1 MTVHDIFARF
11 QRLRLWSNNGRR
23 APNKPLLALWAI
35 GRCLAGEQRM
45 APFALVDRELG
56 KLLRAFG
63 PPRKATHTEYPF
75 WRMRNDGVWEV
86 DSTRKVAITK
96 SGDARRPSL
105 LEHNVHGG
113 LLQEDY
119 FAFRAHPIIAWE
131 VADMLIEE
139 HFPDSYRDDVL
150 RATGFVGGA
159 GELWRQR
166 LRGVD
171 AGERTGALG
180 DLEVRDDAVF
190 EQSRRRK
197 RHPGFRPA
205 VLRAYRDQCAVCGL
219 DIRMADVPIVVEAAH
234 IHWLKD
240 AGPSNVCNGIAL
252 CVLHH
257 RLFDRGAFTVVGD
270 FRVVVATH
278 VAGAGLQDA
287 LGRFNRERLQVIPE
301 FGDLRPHRQ
310 YLSWHAREVFRAPGS
325 MGT

>member
-35 GRCLAGEQRM
+35 GRCLAGEPRM

-56 KLLRAFG
+56 KLLRSFG
-63 PPRKATHTEYPF
+63 PPRKAVHTEYPF

-119 FAFRAHPIIAWE
+119 FAFRAHRIIAWE

-139 HFPDSYRDDVL
+139 HFPDSYRDDIL

-159 GELWRQR
+159 GELWQR

-171 AGERTGALG
+171 AGERTGAF
-180 DLEVRDDAVF
+180 R
-190 EQSRRRK
+190 
-197 RHPGFRPA
+197 GFRGKGRCRVRTIPTA
-205 VLRAYRDQCAVCGL
+205 QAASRIPPRSAQGVQRSMCRMWAGYPHGRCAGCG
-219 DIRMADVPIVVEAAH
+219 
-234 IHWLKD
+234 
-240 AGPSNVCNGIAL
+240 
-252 CVLHH
+252 
-257 RLFDRGAFTVVGD
+257 
-270 FRVVVATH
+270 
-278 VAGAGLQDA
+278 
-287 LGRFNRERLQVIPE
+287 
-301 FGDLRPHRQ
+301 
-310 YLSWHAREVFRAPGS
+310 
-325 MGT
+325 